1 LLQEQVQAGEL
12 EQPLELPGYEFEA
25 KIGEGGMAT
34 VYRGRQLS
42 LQRPVAIKVLNA
54 QMQAHDQ
61 ARRAFERE
69 SLIIAR
75 LNHPHIVQ
83 VIDRGVSEL
92 GVPFFVMEFIDG
104 VDLARVLREG
114 QISLTRKLEIV
125 LQVAKAM
132 AYAHKNGVL
141 HRDIKPA
148 NIIVDHQMHVKVLD
162 FGIAGFVRSV
172 SSKKSRGFVQSPK
185 SDVQPADELVM
196 GTLAYMAPEVRASS
210 RKASAQSDIY
220 SLGVILFE
228 LLTGCLPDGTARP
241 PSALAHDVSAEM
253 DKLVLRCL
261 HPHPGKRPQRAERVA
276 ERLLEL
282 LHGSHLDAKQAQR
295 ARETLGRK
303 NFSLLD
309 VWREN
314 SFGAVY
320 LFLEQSR
327 RQRYVIKKATS
338 AHQGYNM
345 GRRLAGLE
353 HPNLVGVH
361 GASKSDSAFIVVMD
375 YMPGG
380 SLQERLIQPFE
391 VEDFLPLA
399 RQMCNGLSFAH
410 HNHVLHGNLRASNVL
425 FDERDKLRL
434 TDFGWPSHYPSGD
447 SAEHSKPL
455 KVNKASSKAQSAAD
469 CDPSLVFK
477 GKRNWYQLPDE
488 PLGVAADIY
497 ACGVL
502 FYVMLVGELPRFR
515 KEQLEVGRAFQRLPE
530 ALRELLTD
538 MLKPEPDLRPATVD
552 LVTQR
557 LDRLNDSLQ
566 TRVWSIGEPPQPEVA
581 DKQKQVLLLLLLV
594 LFMLVLIDTGMVAL
608 FEGWRPFDSP
618 LLDDWF
624 SP

>member
-1 LLQEQVQAGEL
+1 MLQEQTQ

-34 VYRGRQLS
+34 VYRGQQLS

-83 VIDRGVSEL
+83 VIDRGVSDA

-114 QISLTRKLEIV
+114 QISLVRKLEIA

-148 NIIVDHQMHVKVLD
+148 NIIVDHHMHVKVLD

-172 SSKKSRGFVQSPK
+172 SSNKSRGFVQNPK
-185 SDVQPADELVM
+185 SDIQPAGELVM
-196 GTLAYMAPEVRASS
+196 GTLAYMAPEVRSSS
-210 RKASAQSDIY
+210 RKTSAQSDIY

-228 LLTGCLPDGTARP
+228 LLTGCLPDGSARL
-241 PSALAHDVSAEM
+241 PSTLAPDVSTEL

-261 HPHPGKRPQRAERVA
+261 HPHPGKRPQRAERIA

-309 VWREN
+309 VWQEN

-353 HPNLVGVH
+353 HPNVVGVH

-380 SLQERLIQPFE
+380 SLQDRLLQPFA

-399 RQMCNGLSFAH
+399 RQMCKGLSFAH
-410 HNHVLHGNLRASNVL
+410 QNHVLHGNLRASNVL
-425 FDERDKLRL
+425 FDAQDRLRL
-434 TDFGWPSHYPSGD
+434 TDFGWPSHYLSTAP
-447 SAEHSKPL
+447 A
-455 KVNKASSKAQSAAD
+455 ASSVKDTSVDGVRVDETLKQ
-469 CDPSLVFK
+469 
-477 GKRNWYQLPDE
+477 KRNWYQLPDE
-488 PLGVAADIY
+488 PLSVAADIY

-502 FYVMLVGELPRFR
+502 FYVMLVGELPRFQKKR
-515 KEQLEVGRAFQRLPE
+515 LETGRAFQRLPE
-530 ALRELLTD
+530 ALRELLED
-538 MLKPEPDLRPATVD
+538 MLELEPEARPASVD
-552 LVTQR
+552 LVAQR
-557 LDRLNDSLQ
+557 LDGLNDSMQ
-566 TRVWSIGEPPQPEVA
+566 TRIWSVGEPPKPEVV

-594 LFMLVLIDTGMVAL
+594 LLMLVLLDTGVVAL
-608 FEGWRPFDSP
+608 FEGWRPVESQ

-624 SP
+624 G

>member
-1 LLQEQVQAGEL
+1 LLQEQVQAVQQ

-34 VYRGRQLS
+34 VYRGQQLS

-83 VIDRGVSEL
+83 VIDRGVSEA

-114 QISLTRKLEIV
+114 QISLARKLEIA
-125 LQVAKAM
+125 LQIAKAM

-172 SSKKSRGFVQSPK
+172 SSKKSRGFVQNPK
-185 SDVQPADELVM
+185 SDVQPAAELVM
-196 GTLAYMAPEVRASS
+196 GTLAYMAPEIRTSS

-241 PSALAHDVSAEM
+241 PSALAGDVSAEL

-282 LHGSHLDAKQAQR
+282 LHGSHLDAQQAQR

-327 RQRYVIKKATS
+327 RQRYVIKKATT

-380 SLQERLIQPFE
+380 SLQEKLLQPFAVDE
-391 VEDFLPLA
+391 FLPLA
-399 RQMCNGLSFAH
+399 RQMCDGLSFAH
-410 HNHVLHGNLRASNVL
+410 LNHVLHGNLRASNVL
-425 FDERDKLRL
+425 FDAQDKLRL
-434 TDFGWPSHYPSGD
+434 TDFGWPSHYPIEGSVEQGE
-447 SAEHSKPL
+447 S
-455 KVNKASSKAQSAAD
+455 SAAD
-469 CDPSLVFK
+469 KTSGKKALADNDPSPAP
-477 GKRNWYQLPDE
+477 KRNWYQLPDE
-488 PLGVAADIY
+488 PLSVAADIY

-515 KEQLEVGRAFQRLPE
+515 KGQLEVGRAFQRLPE
-530 ALRELLTD
+530 TLRELLEA
-538 MLKPEPDLRPATVD
+538 MLKPEPHMRPESVD
-552 LVTQR
+552 QVSQG

-566 TRVWSIGEPPQPEVA
+566 TRVWSVGEAPKPEVV
-581 DKQKQVLLLLLLV
+581 DKQKQVLLLLLLM
-594 LFMLVLIDTGMVAL
+594 LLMLVLIDTGMVAL
-608 FEGWRPFDSP
+608 FEGWRPFDSQ

-624 SP
+624 N